1 MQVALVVGA
10 SGGVGQEIV
19 RELLSAD
26 SPAVTV
32 RAFVRDPAKAAALW
46 SGADAGGGRL
56 QLVKGDVTQPETIA
70 AAVKGADVVILT
82 HSRRLG
88 EAGATAEAVDYG
100 GTCAVC
106 KAAAEERVSR
116 MVYVSSNSVNR
127 PDKTIV
133 CALNWMGGM
142 GLAWKLRAEAAVRNS
157 GVPYVIVRPVGLK
170 DGDVSAAPPPPPTI
184 MQREFGLGTVS
195 RAAVGRLVVRALAEA
210 PPNTTLH
217 CGATPATA
225 AGGAAQDLGAA
236 LASLVPDSE
245 RAVASAS
252 FEQHEAATNAFAWR
266 VRLAGLGA
274 LSLAVAC
281 AWKARG

>member
-19 RELLSAD
+19 RELLSAG

-106 KAAAEERVSR
+106 KAAAAERVSR
-116 MVYVSSNSVNR
+116 MVYVSSNSQNSSVATRGPALCGRVRVGADVNGCNSR
-127 PDKTIV
+127 
-133 CALNWMGGM
+133 GSG
-142 GLAWKLRAEAAVRNS
+142 AVS
-157 GVPYVIVRPVGLK
+157 
-170 DGDVSAAPPPPPTI
+170 ST
-184 MQREFGLGTVS
+184 E
-195 RAAVGRLVVRALAEA
+195 
-210 PPNTTLH
+210 TT
-217 CGATPATA
+217 
-225 AGGAAQDLGAA
+225 AG
-236 LASLVPDSE
+236 S
-245 RAVASAS
+245 ASAS
-252 FEQHEAATNAFAWR
+252 A
-266 VRLAGLGA
+266 VRPSGLIDSDGGCCAGPNRWLAQVRRESELAGLVMVG
-274 LSLAVAC
+274 
-281 AWKARG
+281 

>member
-19 RELLSAD
+19 RELLSAG

-106 KAAAEERVSR
+106 KAAAAERVSR
-116 MVYVSSNSVNR
+116 MVYVSSNSLS
-127 PDKTIV
+127 T
-133 CALNWMGGM
+133 
-142 GLAWKLRAEAAVRNS
+142 GLGQPAGQDDRLRAKLDGRDGLGVEAPSGGGGPQQRSAVRH
-157 GVPYVIVRPVGLK
+157 
-170 DGDVSAAPPPPPTI
+170 
-184 MQREFGLGTVS
+184 
-195 RAAVGRLVVRALAEA
+195 RAA
-210 PPNTTLH
+210 
-217 CGATPATA
+217 CGAQGRRRVSSPAPA
-225 AGGAAQDLGAA
+225 ADDHAARVWTRHRQPGCGRAA
-236 LASLVPDSE
+236 
-245 RAVASAS
+245 RRASA
-252 FEQHEAATNAFAWR
+252 R
-266 VRLAGLGA
+266 
-274 LSLAVAC
+274 
-281 AWKARG
+281 